1 MFTGLIERVAP
12 IQSVATTGFGKRL
25 GIALG
30 DLADGAKSGDS
41 ICVNGVCLTISRLA
55 GDLAEFEVMAETLR
69 VSTLGG
75 LKVNDAVHLERALAL
90 GGRLGGHLVQGHVD
104 GIGTINQID
113 TAGRNRTIWVAAEE
127 RILKQMIPKGSVAM
141 DGVSLTIV
149 EVQRERFSV
158 SLIPTTLQETNL
170 GQRKKGDR
178 VNLETDL
185 IGKWISRRLDEV
197 LGDGKKGGGV
207 SLEKLREL
215 GF

>member
-12 IQSVATTGFGKRL
+12 IQSVGTTG
-25 GIALG
+25 
-30 DLADGAKSGDS
+30 GAKTGDS

-55 GDLAEFEVMAETLR
+55 GDRAEFEVMAETLR

-75 LKVNDAVHLERALAL
+75 LKGKEAVNLERALAL
-90 GGRLGGHLVQGHVD
+90 GDRLGGHLVQGHVD
-104 GIGTINQID
+104 GIGTIDQID
-113 TAGRNRTIWVAAEE
+113 TAGGNRTIWVAAEE
-127 RILKQMIPKGSVAM
+127 RVLKQMIPKGSVAM

-158 SLIPTTLQETNL
+158 SLIPTTWQETNL
-170 GQRKKGDR
+170 RERKKGDR

-207 SLEKLREL
+207 TLEKLREL

>member
-141 DGVSLTIV
+141 DGISLTIV

>member
-1 MFTGLIERVAP
+1 MFTGLIERVAL
-12 IQSVATTGFGKRL
+12 IQSVGTTGFGRRL

-30 DLADGAKSGDS
+30 DLADGAKLGDS

-75 LKVNDAVHLERALAL
+75 LKGKEAVNLERALAL
-90 GGRLGGHLVQGHVD
+90 GDRLGGHLVQGHVD
-104 GIGTINQID
+104 GIGTIDQID
-113 TAGRNRTIWVAAEE
+113 TAGGNRTIWVAAEE
-127 RILKQMIPKGSVAM
+127 RVLQQMIPKGSVAM

-149 EVQRERFSV
+149 EVQRERFGV
-158 SLIPTTLQETNL
+158 SLIPTTWQETNL
-170 GQRKKGDR
+170 RERKKGDR

-207 SLEKLREL
+207 TLEKLREL

>member
-12 IQSVATTGFGKRL
+12 IQSVGTTGFGKRL

-30 DLADGAKSGDS
+30 PLAADAKEGDS

-75 LKVNDAVHLERALAL
+75 LKVKEAVNLERALAL
-90 GGRLGGHLVQGHVD
+90 GDRLGGHLVQGHVD
-104 GIGTINQID
+104 GIGTIDQID
-113 TAGRNRTIWVAAEE
+113 TTGGNRTIWVAAEE
-127 RILKQMIPKGSVAM
+127 RVLKQMIPKGSVAM
-141 DGVSLTIV
+141 DGISLTIV

>member
-12 IQSVATTGFGKRL
+12 IQSVGTTGFGKRL

-30 DLADGAKSGDS
+30 PLAADAKEGDS

-69 VSTLGG
+69 VCTLGER
-75 LKVNDAVHLERALAL
+75 KVNEAVNLERALAL
-90 GGRLGGHLVQGHVD
+90 GDRLGGHLVQGHVD
-104 GIGTINQID
+104 GIGTISRID
-113 TAGRNRTIWVAAEE
+113 KTGGNWTIWAAAEE

-141 DGVSLTIV
+141 DGVSLTV
-149 EVQRERFSV
+149 VDVRQERFSV
-158 SLIPTTLQETNL
+158 SLIPTTLQKTNL
-170 GQRKKGDR
+170 GQCQEGDR

-185 IGKWISRRLDEV
+185 VGKWINRRLDKV
-197 LGDGKKGGGV
+197 LGDGKKGAGV
-207 SLEKLREL
+207 TLEKLREL

>member
-158 SLIPTTLQETNL
+158 SLIPTTWQETNL
-170 GQRKKGDR
+170 RERKKGDR

>member
-12 IQSVATTGFGKRL
+12 IQAVGTTGFGKRI
-25 GIALG
+25 GIAL
-30 DLADGAKSGDS
+30 DSLADGAKVGDS
-41 ICVNGVCLTISRLA
+41 ICVNGVCLTISRLV

-75 LKVNDAVHLERALAL
+75 LKVKEAVNLERALTL
-90 GGRLGGHLVQGHVD
+90 GDRLGGHLVQGHVD
-104 GIGTINQID
+104 GIGTIDQID
-113 TAGRNRTIWVAAEE
+113 TAGGNRTIWVAAEE
-127 RILKQMIPKGSVAM
+127 ATLRQMIPKGSVAM

-170 GQRKKGDR
+170 RQRKKGDR

-185 IGKWISRRLDEV
+185 IGKWINRRLDEV
-197 LGDGKKGGGV
+197 LGEGKKGGGIT
-207 SLEKLREL
+207 LEKLRES